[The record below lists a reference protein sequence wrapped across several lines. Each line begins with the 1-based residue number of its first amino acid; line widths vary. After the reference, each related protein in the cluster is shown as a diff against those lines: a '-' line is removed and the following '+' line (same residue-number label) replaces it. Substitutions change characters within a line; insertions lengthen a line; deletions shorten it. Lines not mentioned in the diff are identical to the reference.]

1 MIKPRKDVK
10 DGFVQIHCHSEFSTR
25 DALSKLQELID
36 FGKENNLSHLAIT
49 DHGVIS
55 SWARLWKYARQ
66 EGITPV
72 FGCEVYVNNH
82 RFMDEDSR
90 KTDDGKQKYRKYFHL
105 LVLAYNDKG
114 IKNLIRINNDA
125 HMNGFYFAH
134 SRLVVVRYLELS
146 VLKFVFF
153 RC

>member
-90 KTDDGKQKYRKYFHL
+90 KTDDGKQK
-105 LVLAYNDKG
+105 V
-114 IKNLIRINNDA
+114 
-125 HMNGFYFAH
+125 
-134 SRLVVVRYLELS
+134 
-146 VLKFVFF
+146 
-153 RC
+153 